1 MVKLRSGKII
11 LNIISLNNNIIQCNK
26 YIEKLGKKVL
36 LNDAHYKQIL
46 NLNNQIYNE
55 YNNVNIRKDLYEQ
68 LDYIITIFINT
79 HKLNNKLS
87 NKLNNKGSPDHL
99 FMGKKCEICYLEICK
114 NQDVNLCQDNNIIH
128 IFHKECFN
136 YNIIYSNAL
145 KQCMTDLYQCPY
157 CLKFTI
163 DTHKVYNL

>member
-11 LNIISLNNNIIQCNK
+11 LNITSVNNNIIQCNK
-26 YIEKLGKKVL
+26 YIEKLGKNVL
-36 LNDAHYKQIL
+36 LYDIHYKQIL
-46 NLNNQIYNE
+46 NLNNLIYNE
-55 YNNVNIRKDLYEQ
+55 YNNVNLRRDLYEQ
-68 LDYIITIFINT
+68 LDCIISIFIKK
-79 HKLNNKLS
+79 HKPS
-87 NKLNNKGSPDHL
+87 NICSTEHL
-99 FMGKKCEICYLEICK
+99 FIKKKCEICYLEICK
-114 NQDVNLCQDNNIIH
+114 NQAVNLCQDNNITH

-145 KQCMTDLYQCPY
+145 KQCMTELYQCPY